1 MVKRKQESVIDCWCC
16 VEPMTVWQ
24 QCLDD
29 ETQCYYY
36 WNYDTN
42 EVTWDIPAEFSQY
55 LLLYQEYEQAQAR
68 YEQEYSEWRK
78 ARRRHR
84 SSKK

>member
-1 MVKRKQESVIDCWCC
+1 M
-16 VEPMTVWQ
+16 WQ

-36 WNYDTN
+36 WNYETN
-42 EVTWDIPAEFSQY
+42 DVTWEIPAEFSQY
-55 LLLYQEYEQAQAR
+55 LLLYQEYEQLHAR
-68 YEQEYSEWRK
+68 YEQEYAEWKK

-84 SSKK
+84 SSKKYV